1 MDADESYYIQLYK
14 NYANNHLPETA
25 TLAGLWAPDFDQE
38 AYPGLDFI
46 GALRAYLD
54 DLDPYCFVL
63 NKAAQLRQNHYEMFI
78 KNKKV
83 EDQGHRAWRE
93 GMNDMA
99 LDCSE
104 KSEYWNQIH
113 DRALDEF
120 IDQYEIEEAQ
130 KEKRKLK
137 IDISVQ
143 NPDEKVKE
151 KTSSRKTIVK
161 RPPLSEAE
169 KERRRREHEEWIKE
183 RREMEEKI
191 INEAIKENEII
202 SQKGEKESQQF
213 IKKAESTT
221 RTIVKASLLV
231 EKLYELGFDDVS
243 KSSFFKNKDPND
255 PNLNFLR
262 NIAPNMENP
271 DDLAKIFDCLLTGLK
286 KLYLVQ
292 YIENT
297 EKYSKW
303 VQAISAI
310 FSNLKLKLW
319 GLNYT
324 FDWLA
329 KGNIKIQ
336 FDQYTIGSK
345 YPAIWMFMSELI
357 FDVPSPIVWNFYTK
371 RTKINPE
378 LSKFILAVHVN
389 GFYTVSFFT
398 IATIIDIPVNL
409 KKAVYTMF
417 PELFFEPEI
426 DKNILEIISI
436 DKRLQRKWRESVE
449 KYKSNFK

>member
-1 MDADESYYIQLYK
+1 MDTDEYYYIQLYK
-14 NYANNHLPETA
+14 NYANNHLPETT

-46 GALRAYLD
+46 SALRAYLD
-54 DLDPYCFVL
+54 DLDPYCSVL

-99 LDCSE
+99 TDCRE
-104 KSEYWNQIH
+104 KFEYWSEIH
-113 DRALDEF
+113 DRALDEY

-130 KEKRKLK
+130 KAKRKFK
-137 IDISVQ
+137 IDISVI
-143 NPDEKVKE
+143 NPDEKVEE
-151 KTSSRKTIVK
+151 KTSGRKTIVK

-169 KERRRREHEEWIKE
+169 KERRKREHEEWIKE
-183 RREMEEKI
+183 RREIEEKI
-191 INEAIKENEII
+191 INEAIKENEIV
-202 SQKGEKESQQF
+202 SKKEERETEQF

-221 RTIVKASLLV
+221 RTIVKASSFV
-231 EKLYELGFDDVS
+231 ETLYKLGFDNVINS
-243 KSSFFKNKDPND
+243 AFFKNGDPND
-255 PNLNFLR
+255 PDLNFLR
-262 NIAPNMENP
+262 NVAPSMDNSE
-271 DDLAKIFDCLLTGLK
+271 DLAKIFECLLNGLK
-286 KLYLVQ
+286 KLYLIQ

-297 EKYSKW
+297 GKYSKW
-303 VQAISAI
+303 VQSISAI

-319 GLNYT
+319 RLNYT

-329 KGNIKIQ
+329 KGNIKIR
-336 FDQYTIGSK
+336 FEQYTIGSK
-345 YPAIWMFMSELI
+345 HPAIWMFMSELI
-357 FDVPSPIVWNFYTK
+357 FDVPSSIVWNFYTK
-371 RTKINPE
+371 RAKINQE
-378 LSKFILAVHVN
+378 LSKFILEVHVN

-398 IATIIDIPVNL
+398 IGNIIDIPAAL

-417 PELFFEPEI
+417 PELFVEPKI
-426 DKNILEIISI
+426 DKNILEIIAI
-436 DKRLQRKWRESVE
+436 DKRLQKKWRGSVE

>member
-54 DLDPYCFVL
+54 DLDPYCSVL

-231 EKLYELGFDDVS
+231 EKLYEFLSIKDYKENGEKVLKNIKVIS
-243 KSSFFKNKDPND
+243 NEKSSRSSAQYALKNSFQKDVWQNIFSFLSIRKLD
-255 PNLNFLR
+255 MDNLN
-262 NIAPNMENP
+262 I
-271 DDLAKIFDCLLTGLK
+271 
-286 KLYLVQ
+286 
-292 YIENT
+292 
-297 EKYSKW
+297 
-303 VQAISAI
+303 
-310 FSNLKLKLW
+310 
-319 GLNYT
+319 
-324 FDWLA
+324 
-329 KGNIKIQ
+329 
-336 FDQYTIGSK
+336 
-345 YPAIWMFMSELI
+345 
-357 FDVPSPIVWNFYTK
+357 
-371 RTKINPE
+371 
-378 LSKFILAVHVN
+378 
-389 GFYTVSFFT
+389 
-398 IATIIDIPVNL
+398 
-409 KKAVYTMF
+409 
-417 PELFFEPEI
+417 
-426 DKNILEIISI
+426 
-436 DKRLQRKWRESVE
+436 
-449 KYKSNFK
+449 